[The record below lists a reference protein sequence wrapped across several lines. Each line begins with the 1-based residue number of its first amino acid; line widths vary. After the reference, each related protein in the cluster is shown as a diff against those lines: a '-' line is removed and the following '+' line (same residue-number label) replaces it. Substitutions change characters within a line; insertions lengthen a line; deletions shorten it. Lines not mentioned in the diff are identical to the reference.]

1 MMGALAKLKNLKV
14 TKWVGRLVN
23 VFRPSGFA
31 NWHILKLDSRTPTE
45 AVRQHLCIDNGWD
58 DQ

>member
-31 NWHILKLDSRTPTE
+31 NWHLKKLGS
-45 AVRQHLCIDNGWD
+45 
-58 DQ
+58 

>member
-1 MMGALAKLKNLKV
+1 MKGAPAKPKNLKV

-23 VFRPSGFA
+23 VIRPSGFA
-31 NWHILKLDSRTPTE
+31 NRHILKLGSYTPTE
-45 AVRQHLCIDNGWD
+45 AGRQRLCIDIGWD